1 MVRKTKKQVYVE
13 EDTAAMPS
21 YGAGSVYNF
30 ERKEEA
36 RRKRRGYVTKKINT
50 NDLPYALRLNGK
62 GGKRLL
68 KFSSLFLSVKLL
80 RITNNSQWAK
90 SPIKQSVGVYFEKN

>member
-1 MVRKTKKQVYVE
+1 MSVLFDSNKDNLSFLKANMVRKTKKQVYVE

-36 RRKRRGYVTKKINT
+36 RRKRRGYVTKKINPD
-50 NDLPYALRLNGK
+50 DLPYALRLNGK
-62 GGKRLL
+62 GGKR
-68 KFSSLFLSVKLL
+68 
-80 RITNNSQWAK
+80 
-90 SPIKQSVGVYFEKN
+90 